1 MNELDAIRKFVDIL
15 NRHTS
20 GVTGWPLHR
29 TVRTKGGGTR
39 RWRTSIDRHD
49 AYMYR
54 TFYATGILRANLHRW
69 EFKDD
74 GLVSYEEYYR
84 DYFRCDGGFTCA
96 VRRDFLIKTLALGFI
111 APGGD

>member
-1 MNELDAIRKFVDIL
+1 MNDDEVLRRFLEIL

-29 TVRTKGGGTR
+29 LVRTRKGYMR
-39 RWRTSIDRHD
+39 RWRTSIERHD

-54 TFYATGILRANLHRW
+54 RFYATDLLRPNLQRW

-74 GLVSYEEYYR
+74 GLVSYEDYYR
-84 DYFRCDGGFTCA
+84 DFYKSDGLFTCA
-96 VRRDFLIKTLALGFI
+96 VRRDFLLKSLALGFI
-111 APGGD
+111 P